1 MNQNVKDYISE
12 KVKEM
17 ISAHSCCKELKE
29 AGQKWL
35 DALGTEQETAQ
46 TKNLIAELEM
56 DIMTV
61 DGLYAFAS
69 SEAGASVFGAEMA
82 KSVAAHAQELK
93 ASGAKYCDC
102 PACAAAEAIL
112 AKKDELL

>member
-1 MNQNVKDYISE
+1 MNQNVKDYVSE

-35 DALGTEQETAQ
+35 DALGTEQEAIQ
-46 TKNLIAELEM
+46 TQNLIAEIEM
-56 DIMTV
+56 DIVTA
-61 DGLYAFAS
+61 DGLYVFAS
-69 SEAGASVFGAEMA
+69 SEAGAKVFGAEMA
-82 KSVAAHAQELK
+82 KNVATHAQELK
-93 ASGAKYCDC
+93 ASGVKYCDC

-112 AKKDELL
+112 AKKEELL

>member
-35 DALGTEQETAQ
+35 DALGTEQEAIQ
-46 TKNLIAELEM
+46 TQNLIAEIEM
-56 DIMTV
+56 DIVTAGV
-61 DGLYAFAS
+61 WGRDGKKCS
-69 SEAGASVFGAEMA
+69 CSCTGI
-82 KSVAAHAQELK
+82 KSFWCK
-93 ASGAKYCDC
+93 
-102 PACAAAEAIL
+102 IL
-112 AKKDELL
+112 